1 LKSDLLLDLK
11 NDRLN
16 FDSGGVMEVHSL
28 TAIFVLLGGEIRE
41 YPNCVEMLD
50 HG

>member
-1 LKSDLLLDLK
+1 LKFDLLLDLT
-11 NDRLN
+11 NDMLN
-16 FDSGGVMEVHSL
+16 FDIGGVMAVHSL
-28 TAIFVLLGGEIRE
+28 TAIFVLLGDQIRE